1 MSRRSQVYFRSI
13 ISATPTSA
21 MPPEISF
28 TSECQ
33 EIGAVVEPLITDGSA
48 IHPRC
53 VLQPFF
59 VVVVAV
65 TFVLGL
71 LEEFGECSPACEGD
85 ADSRNAQCIRRGLLT
100 M

>member
-1 MSRRSQVYFRSI
+1 
-13 ISATPTSA
+13 
-21 MPPEISF
+21 
-28 TSECQ
+28 
-33 EIGAVVEPLITDGSA
+33 
-48 IHPRC
+48 